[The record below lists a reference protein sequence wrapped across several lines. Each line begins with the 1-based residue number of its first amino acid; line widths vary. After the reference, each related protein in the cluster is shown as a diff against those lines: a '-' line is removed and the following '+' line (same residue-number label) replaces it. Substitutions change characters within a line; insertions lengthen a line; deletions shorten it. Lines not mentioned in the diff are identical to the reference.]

1 MRHWQDPSRATS
13 WWNGR
18 EAHLGAKLKFNRA
31 RDLTCYGRA
40 RTSRGGGFTLSG
52 SRSPSSRAP
61 VLLPLVPGGGRR
73 ALPAYAVLAPDE
85 PRLGAPL
92 P

>member
-31 RDLTCYGRA
+31 RDLTCYGA
-40 RTSRGGGFTLSG
+40 HVLPEEVTSR
-52 SRSPSSRAP
+52 SRAP
-61 VLLPLVPGGGRR
+61 VPLPLVPGGGRR